1 MPETPATTKDEAA
14 CEEHRD
20 AANSTLHG
28 GAAPDPACLKR
39 DTSNRHSEM
48 YPGAIIPVG
57 YSRSL
62 SWGNGIVIQRVDKPL
77 YTYFF

>member
-48 YPGAIIPVG
+48 YPGA
-57 YSRSL
+57 
-62 SWGNGIVIQRVDKPL
+62 
-77 YTYFF
+77 YTCGLFKVSQLGQWNCDSER